1 VIQRHDAT
9 RLHDDFRLELDGV
22 FKSWAVTR
30 GPSRDPHDKRL
41 AVEVED
47 HPLDYG
53 DFEGTIP
60 KSQYGGGTVQLWDR
74 GYWIPEGDPH
84 DGLTRGDLKFSLE
97 GQRLHGGWVL
107 VRMKHDRIVAAKDV
121 GGITNLPKPNRRM
134 LDIAE
139 TIIAQHTGTFDPSS
153 FKDRYEDA
161 VRDLIALKQRGRKVT
176 SAPPAAQAEGHVV
189 DLMEA
194 LRRSLAGQNSGSK
207 DRAERFL
214 ERTKG
219 ATVAKAKPKRKT
231 RAA

>member
-1 VIQRHDAT
+1 
-9 RLHDDFRLELDGV
+9 
-22 FKSWAVTR
+22 
-30 GPSRDPHDKRL
+30 
-41 AVEVED
+41 
-47 HPLDYG
+47 
-53 DFEGTIP
+53 
-60 KSQYGGGTVQLWDR
+60 
-74 GYWIPEGDPH
+74 
-84 DGLTRGDLKFSLE
+84 
-97 GQRLHGGWVL
+97 
-107 VRMKHDRIVAAKDV
+107 
-121 GGITNLPKPNRRM
+121 M

-161 VRDLIALKQRGRKVT
+161 VRDLIAHKQRGRKVT